1 MMSGIRLVQMIQLVR
16 SGSAE
21 VFASHDRAGVIGQP
35 FIYTGRVNLP

>member
-1 MMSGIRLVQMIQLVR
+1 MMSGVMLVQMIQIVR

-35 FIYTGRVNLP
+35 IVYTGRVNLP